1 MIFSTADAFGGK
13 ITSPYGWRMHPN
25 HVPKFH
31 VFFPATRLSRGLL
44 YCKKAPHGVL
54 AGLRCGRCAAVSVME
69 QADVGHRHCD
79 AVFVAGLDDVV
90 VADGAAALR
99 DVGDAALMRALDV
112 VAEREEGI

>member
-1 MIFSTADAFGGK
+1 MPLGVRLPPPMGGEC
-13 ITSPYGWRMHPN
+13 TRFTMFQNFMCS
-25 HVPKFH
+25 
-31 VFFPATRLSRGLL
+31 FPATRLSRGLL

-54 AGLRCGRCAAVSVME
+54 AGLCRGRCAAGSVME

-112 VAEREEGI
+112 VAEREEGV

>member
-1 MIFSTADAFGGK
+1 MKEQYMRIKQAK
-13 ITSPYGWRMHPN
+13 IQHYALAVSVHTKKPRM
-25 HVPKFH
+25 VC
-31 VFFPATRLSRGLL
+31 LRG
-44 YCKKAPHGVL
+44 CAAGV
-54 AGLRCGRCAAVSVME
+54 GAAVSVME

-112 VAEREEGI
+112 VAEREEGV

>member
-1 MIFSTADAFGGK
+1 MRIKQAK
-13 ITSPYGWRMHPN
+13 IQHYALAVSVHTKKPRM
-25 HVPKFH
+25 VY
-31 VFFPATRLSRGLL
+31 LRG
-44 YCKKAPHGVL
+44 
-54 AGLRCGRCAAVSVME
+54 CAAGGVRAVVSVME

-112 VAEREEGI
+112 VAEREEGV

>member
-1 MIFSTADAFGGK
+1 MRIKQGK
-13 ITSPYGWRMHPN
+13 IQRCAIAVSLHTKKPR
-25 HVPKFH
+25 K
-31 VFFPATRLSRGLL
+31 ACLRGG
-44 YCKKAPHGVL
+44 AAGGV
-54 AGLRCGRCAAVSVME
+54 RAAVSVME

-112 VAEREEGI
+112 VAEWEEGV

>member
-1 MIFSTADAFGGK
+1 MRIKQAK
-13 ITSPYGWRMHPN
+13 IQRCALAVSVHIKKPR
-25 HVPKFH
+25 KEC
-31 VFFPATRLSRGLL
+31 LRG
-44 YCKKAPHGVL
+44 CAAVVC
-54 AGLRCGRCAAVSVME
+54 RAAVSVME

-90 VADGAAALR
+90 VTDGAAALR